1 MLPMTFVIRSA
12 TQILRS
18 LLRIVQQDKAYFSK
32 VGVPCQYDFSVT
44 FKYFQKVQ
52 RLREKLLQAS
62 TILESSLDIA
72 YRHVSCHSDN
82 SAHETDDLD
91 AYTHQLRSHQRAV
104 ARHLK
109 SSSGVLKT
117 VCIP

>member
-1 MLPMTFVIRSA
+1 MTFIIRSA

-18 LLRIVQQDKAYFSK
+18 LLRIVQQDKACFSK
-32 VGVPCQYDFSVT
+32 VGVPCRHFFSVT
-44 FKYFQKVQ
+44 FKESQKVQ

-72 YRHVSCHSDN
+72 YRYVSCHSDN
-82 SAHETDDLD
+82 SGLETDGLD
-91 AYTHQLRSHQRAV
+91 AYIYQLRSYQRAV
-104 ARHLK
+104 TRHLK
-109 SSSGVLKT
+109 FSSGVLKT